1 MVALKKSRKVQTP
14 GEAPVQAGASQ
25 VDAMAAPV
33 VVDQSD
39 GLPDADSIDASKLTS
54 AVLTKQGWLLP
65 HGGADV
71 NV

>member
-1 MVALKKSRKVQTP
+1 MVAPKKPRKVQTP
-14 GEAPVQAGASQ
+14 GEPAVKAEAKQAEAMVAP
-25 VDAMAAPV
+25 
-33 VVDQSD
+33 VVDQSND
-39 GLPDADSIDASKLTS
+39 LPDADSIDASRLTS